1 MIFQIRKIIVAFFL
15 VISCFSHLSAVQ
27 SILPVEQIKAGMT
40 GKGKTVF
47 KGTKIEEFDVEI
59 LGVLR
64 NDPSHGPK
72 KSMILAKLS
81 GCDLEKT
88 GVSEGMSGSP
98 VYIKGKLI
106 GAIAYGFPNSKEAIA
121 GITPI
126 EEMLAIEKSKAPPKS
141 FYSSSIPVRKYMS
154 MEELLNIH
162 KDVFLSFGVDY
173 YEGRAFVPLRI
184 PLVFNGFSSLAFE
197 KSKPSFSRLGFS
209 PVLGVTIEHSQDRI
223 DIPDLSLK
231 AGDPVGVQL
240 ITGDINLSATGT
252 VTYVD
257 GNKVFAFGHP
267 MYNLG
272 SVEYAMAKASVITV
286 IPRVTTSFKITATD
300 SVVGRFVQDRSTGVL
315 GELGKLPRL
324 IPVNIS
330 LQNTGE
336 EKKDFKVKIIDD
348 KILTPF
354 LLNTTVSSIM
364 LSEERSIGDLSLALK
379 GNIFLQ
385 DGTSIQL
392 EDLFSGNFDTAVANM
407 ASLVTA
413 VTFFLSNNEFKDLG
427 IFRIDLDFQA
437 TEDIRISHLEK
448 VWLDKY
454 DVSPGEIIRV
464 KVFTRGFRGERI
476 VQDGAIPAPNLPS
489 GSEFYL
495 VVADT
500 QSLQKIERLQY
511 RSQAFVPRSLD
522 QLIRILNNQR
532 KNNRIYFKVLAEKPG
547 LFLKGEEMPN
557 LPPSMKSMFSSP
569 RVATSAPTE
578 LTQSTLVNYQ
588 LPVPFVFQGMAVIPV
603 RIK

>member
-1 MIFQIRKIIVAFFL
+1 MGF
-15 VISCFSHLSAVQ
+15 HL
-27 SILPVEQIKAGMT
+27 L
-40 GKGKTVF
+40 
-47 KGTKIEEFDVEI
+47 
-59 LGVLR
+59 LL
-64 NDPSHGPK
+64 
-72 KSMILAKLS
+72 KSQ
-81 GCDLEKT
+81 
-88 GVSEGMSGSP
+88 
-98 VYIKGKLI
+98 
-106 GAIAYGFPNSKEAIA
+106 
-121 GITPI
+121 
-126 EEMLAIEKSKAPPKS
+126 
-141 FYSSSIPVRKYMS
+141 
-154 MEELLNIH
+154 
-162 KDVFLSFGVDY
+162 
-173 YEGRAFVPLRI
+173 
-184 PLVFNGFSSLAFE
+184 SLAFPGWE
-197 KSKPSFSRLGFS
+197 Q
-209 PVLGVTIEHSQDRI
+209 SQELI
-223 DIPDLSLK
+223 DLPDLSLK
-231 AGDPVGVQL
+231 AGDPVGVQF

-300 SVVGRFVQDRSTGVL
+300 SLVGRFVQDRSTGVV

-330 LQNTGE
+330 LQNDGE
-336 EKKDFKVKIIDD
+336 EKRNFKVKIIDD

-354 LLNTTVSSIM
+354 LLNTTVASIM
-364 LSEERSIGDLSLALK
+364 LSEERSLGDLSLALK

-392 EDLFSGNFDTAVANM
+392 EDLFSGNFDTSVANM
-407 ASLVTA
+407 ANLVTA

-427 IFRIDLDFQA
+427 IFRIDLDFQVS
-437 TEDIRISHLEK
+437 EDIRISHLEK

-464 KVFTRGFRGERI
+464 KVFTRSFRGERV

-500 QSLQKIERLQY
+500 QSLQQIERLQY

-522 QLIRILNNQR
+522 QLIRILSNQR

>member
-1 MIFQIRKIIVAFFL
+1 MIFQMRKTFVAFFL
-15 VISCFSHLSAVQ
+15 IISCFSQLSAVQ
-27 SILPVEQIKAGMT
+27 SILPVEQVKAGMI

-64 NDPSHGPK
+64 NDLSHGPK

-81 GCDLEKT
+81 GGDLEKT

-126 EEMLAIEKSKAPPKS
+126 GEMLAIEKSKAPQS
-141 FYSSSIPVRKYMS
+141 FYSSSFPVRKYIS

-184 PLVFNGFSSLAFE
+184 PLVFKGFSSLAFE
-197 KSKPSFSRLGFS
+197 KSKSCFSRLGFS
-209 PVLGVTIEHSQDRI
+209 PILGVSREQSQELI
-223 DIPDLSLK
+223 DLPDLSLK

-257 GNKVFAFGHP
+257 GNKVLAFGHP
-267 MYNLG
+267 LYNLG
-272 SVEYAMAKASVITV
+272 PVEYAMAKARVITV
-286 IPRVTTSFKITATD
+286 IPSMTTSFKITATD
-300 SVVGRFVQDRSTGVL
+300 YLVGRFVQDRSTGVL
-315 GELGKLPRL
+315 GELGKMPRL

-330 LQNTGE
+330 LQNAEGE
-336 EKKDFKVKIIDD
+336 KQNFKVKIINN

-407 ASLVTA
+407 ANLVTA

-427 IFRIDLDFQA
+427 IFRIDLDFKA

-464 KVFTRGFRGERI
+464 KVFTRGYRGERI

-500 QSLQKIERLQY
+500 QSLQQIERLQY

-522 QLIRILNNQR
+522 QLIRVLSNQR

>member
-1 MIFQIRKIIVAFFL
+1 MIFQMKKILVAFFL
-15 VISCFSHLSAVQ
+15 VISCFSLLSLAQ
-27 SILPVEQIKAGMT
+27 SILPVGQVKAGMT

-47 KGTKIEEFDVEI
+47 KGIKIEEFDVEI

-64 NDPSHGPK
+64 NDPSNGPK

-81 GCDLEKT
+81 GSDLEKT
-88 GVSEGMSGSP
+88 GVSQGMSGSP

-106 GAIAYGFPNSKEAIA
+106 GAVAYGFPNSKEAIA

-126 EEMLAIEKSKAPPKS
+126 EEMLSIEKSKAPQS
-141 FYSSSIPVRKYMS
+141 FYSSSFPIRKYMS

-197 KSKPSFSRLGFS
+197 KSKPCFSRLGFS
-209 PVLGVTIEHSQDRI
+209 PVLGISQEQPQELI
-223 DIPDLSLK
+223 DLPNLSLK

-257 GNKVFAFGHP
+257 GNKVLAFGHP
-267 MYNLG
+267 LYNLG
-272 SVEYAMAKASVITV
+272 SVDYAMAKASVIAV
-286 IPRVTTSFKITATD
+286 VPSVTTSFKITATD
-300 SVVGRFVQDRSTGVL
+300 SLVGRFVQDRSTGML

-330 LQNTGE
+330 LQNVDE
-336 EKKDFKVKIIDD
+336 EKQNFKVKIINDQ
-348 KILTPF
+348 ILTPF

-364 LSEERSIGDLSLALK
+364 LSEERSIGDLSLAMQ

-392 EDLFSGNFDTAVANM
+392 EDLFSGNFDSSVANM
-407 ASLVTA
+407 ANLVTA

-437 TEDIRISHLEK
+437 TEDIKISHLEK

-464 KVFTRGFRGERI
+464 KVFTRGFRGEGV

-500 QSLQKIERLQY
+500 QSLQQIERLQY
-511 RSQAFVPRSLD
+511 RSQSFVPRSLD
-522 QLIRILNNQR
+522 QLIRILSNQR

-569 RVATSAPTE
+569 RVATSAPSE

-588 LPVPFVFQGMAVIPV
+588 LPVPFVFQGVAVIPV